1 MLSATSRRRDS
12 RWRPSSCFFK
22 RSLSLGRACM
32 HHAKRSPR
40 ALWTRVPRMAGEIW
54 YWLGGT
60 VASVWAGASPFRDR
74 CARDS
79 HLRPPPPSSFSC
91 YIAPRPPPDCRASNL
106 FHRVVTLLHAQN
118 GSKPNDRRRQ
128 SLCARATTSLPY
140 SGRRLTNASFNS
152 NPRWSRSKGRLKSFA
167 NGSNTWKE
175 GAR

>member
-91 YIAPRPPPDCRASNL
+91 Y
-106 FHRVVTLLHAQN
+106 N
-118 GSKPNDRRRQ
+118 GSGQLHSTAPPSGLPRIQPLSSRRH
-128 SLCARATTSLPY
+128 SSA
-140 SGRRLTNASFNS
+140 
-152 NPRWSRSKGRLKSFA
+152 RSKWLQAQRSAPTKPVRTGYDEFA
-167 NGSNTWKE
+167 IFRTETDERFIQLESAMVEIE
-175 GAR
+175 GAVKELCEGI